1 MLTLSKKPDN
11 NSRPMQSQQTAA
23 GLVRPAL
30 LAKLA
35 HVLQQ
40 YAPARRAA
48 LIDEELVNLDA
59 PAPPRRRGRPIGT
72 KDWMRAVERFEDPAI
87 AEVILAECLRVWL
100 RADRKPP
107 SMLTAAKAIA
117 GKLRVPKEKRG
128 SVGRALLRFAEL
140 AGIVIPI
147 KKHWQTQRLALSEDT
162 LASLGTLYQSLLIRM
177 CEDGEGL
184 LEHPS
189 SRAPTVRRKWDQ
201 RIRPFRPQGGSA
213 PTRAAEAIHR
223 TEWQVDPWMRRL
235 VETVLA
241 ERAPLAFG
249 ATGTAAERGE
259 MIRKHGSDLWA
270 LEQAGDLDRQRGYF
284 PVRWDHRGRIHQVGG
299 ALTYTGGSD
308 AARSLLQFA
317 VAKPVTEQG
326 RPWLARHLINQWSG
340 EESRALPSGGELD
353 WVDKHR
359 DLIAFTAADPISTRA
374 WEQAADPFRF
384 VATCRAWALAADG
397 EPIAL
402 PVAVDASTSVL
413 QHMAL
418 LLRDAR
424 LAEQVNLWPGARR
437 DFYDQVGTACSLKRS
452 AVKKVA
458 MTGFYGQT
466 LKEAARSLPGTSEER
481 WRHARAIKKAAS
493 ETAPAAYGLHEALR
507 RAAGELTAL
516 GQPICWVTPS
526 GWECVTDRRKRLKV
540 PRKTGLPD
548 GGAVNYT
555 EQVVGVEL
563 DGRRQRNA
571 ITANLV
577 QSLDASLLHLAIADL
592 PDGLSLATAHDS
604 FGTHADDVPVM
615 LSSLKSALGD
625 MYAGNDVL
633 AEVWEGW
640 TAKGVTEPLPKREAW
655 DDRFL
660 QGGYTFC

>member
-1 MLTLSKKPDN
+1 
-11 NSRPMQSQQTAA
+11 MQTQQSAAVAA

-35 HVLQQ
+35 HVLPQ

-48 LIDEELVNLDA
+48 FIGEEFVNLDA
-59 PAPPRRRGRPIGT
+59 PAPARRRGRPAGT
-72 KDWMRAVERFEDPAI
+72 KDWMRAVERFEDSAI
-87 AEVILAECLRVWL
+87 AEVILAACLRVWL

-107 SMLTAAKAIA
+107 SMLTVAKSIA
-117 GKLRVPKEKRG
+117 GQLRVPKEKRAG
-128 SVGRALLRFAEL
+128 VGRALLRFAEL

-147 KKHWQTQRLALSEDT
+147 NKHWHTQRLALSEDT
-162 LASLGTLYQSLLIRM
+162 LASLETLYQSLLTRM

-189 SRAPTVRRKWDQ
+189 PRAPTVRRKWDQ
-201 RIRPFRPQGGSA
+201 RIRPFRPHRGSA
-213 PTRAAEAIHR
+213 PTRAARAIHR
-223 TEWQVDPWMRRL
+223 TQWQVDPWMRR
-235 VETVLA
+235 VVGTVLA

-249 ATGTAAERGE
+249 VPGTAAERGE
-259 MIRKHGSDLWA
+259 MMRKHGSDLWA
-270 LEQAGDLDRQRGYF
+270 LEQARGGRQCGYF

-308 AARSLLQFA
+308 AARALLQFA
-317 VAKPVTEQG
+317 SAKPVTDKG

-340 EESRALPSGGELD
+340 EESRGLPSGGELD
-353 WVDKHR
+353 WVDKRH
-359 DLIAFTAADPISTRA
+359 DLIAFTAADPVKMRG
-374 WEQAADPFRF
+374 WEQAAEPFRF
-384 VATCRAWALAADG
+384 IAACRAWTLAADG
-397 EPIAL
+397 QPVAL

-424 LAEQVNLWPGARR
+424 LAELVNLWPGARR
-437 DFYDQVGTACSLKRS
+437 DFYTQVGEACSLSRS

-466 LKEAARSLPGTSEER
+466 LKEAARSLPGNSEER
-481 WRHARAIKKAAS
+481 WRQARAIKKAAS
-493 ETAPAAYGLHEALR
+493 EIAPAAYALHEALR
-507 RAAGELTAL
+507 RAAGELTSL

-526 GWECVTDRRKRLKV
+526 GWECVTDRRKRPKV
-540 PRKTGLPD
+540 ERKAYLPD

-555 EQVVGVEL
+555 ERVIGDEL

-615 LSSLKSALGD
+615 LSSLKSALSD
-625 MYAGNDVL
+625 MYAGDDVL
-633 AEVWEGW
+633 AGVWEGW
-640 TAKGVTEPLPKREAW
+640 AARGVTEPLPKREAW